1 MSLVTYG
8 QKPLKTAKN
17 VKIHQNRPSPSLT
30 KPSKL
35 ILGIKTAF
43 SAQQHSN
50 CQHKHTHHIYYPYE
64 LAPRR
69 YGGHNT
75 TNEAKIRQ
83 NTLKSPKS
91 KLDEAKQAS
100 SGSQASLKKNSNGS
114 ELRETRSCRPG
125 LSIGTTRFAIG
136 AIPEQPQRVY
146 RHTLDFTDFPP
157 YFPRLG
163 PSFSKPSKLARVA
176 KQA

>member
-1 MSLVTYG
+1 MFGAHRAAYHTYMSLVTYG

-35 ILGIKTAF
+35 ILGINSAF

-114 ELRETRSCRPG
+114 ELREFLLSEQYPSSHSVCIAIRSILPI
-125 LSIGTTRFAIG
+125 S
-136 AIPEQPQRVY
+136 PHV
-146 RHTLDFTDFPP
+146 FP
-157 YFPRLG
+157 
-163 PSFSKPSKLARVA
+163 V
-176 KQA
+176 